1 MSASLP
7 VDLVLGF
14 VLAVVRA
21 SAWLAVA
28 PPFNTRMIPVQAKI
42 GFAVALA
49 IPIAPRVAEQA
60 PPPEVLPLIEAT
72 LLQVAAGLALGF
84 LTQLVFAAVQ
94 AAGELID
101 LFAGFT
107 IASTYDPFTNAN
119 QAVFGRFYYLLAMT
133 LLFALNGHLLLVRGF
148 LDSFAAMPTG
158 LPDASTVGTLLI
170 DGLGMFFLAAL
181 EIAAPVLAALFLT
194 EVALGLLS
202 KAAPQMNVFTLGFPV
217 KILLSLGLVG
227 LTLPL
232 LPGALD
238 RLVREAVRSG
248 SAVMGAFPT

>member
-1 MSASLP
+1 MTATLP

-14 VLAVVRA
+14 LLAVVRA

-28 PPFNTRMIPVQAKI
+28 PPFNSRTLPVQAKV

-49 IPIAPRVAEQA
+49 ITVGPRIAELA
-60 PPPEVLPLIEAT
+60 PPPEVVPLIEAM

-84 LTQLVFAAVQ
+84 LTQLLFAAVQ
-94 AAGELID
+94 AAGELVD

-107 IASTYDPFTNAN
+107 IAATYDPMTGAN

-133 LLFALNGHLLLVRGF
+133 LLFAMDGHLLLVRGF
-148 LDSFAAMPTG
+148 LDSFTAMPTG
-158 LPDASTVGTLLI
+158 LPDLGSVSEMLI

-181 EIAAPVLAALFLT
+181 EIAAPILAVLFLT

-202 KAAPQMNVFTLGFPV
+202 KAAPQMNVFVLGFPI
-217 KILLSLGLVG
+217 KILLSFGLVG

-232 LPGALD
+232 LPSAVEGL
-238 RLVREAVRSG
+238 LETAVRG
-248 SAVMGAFPT
+248 GGELMKAFPT

>member
-1 MSASLP
+1 MTASLP

-49 IPIAPRVAEQA
+49 IPVGPRIAAQA
-60 PPPEVLPLIEAT
+60 PPPEILPLIEAT
-72 LLQVAAGLALGF
+72 FLQVAAGLALGF

-101 LFAGFT
+101 MFAGFT
-107 IASTYDPFTNAN
+107 IAATYDPMTNAN
-119 QAVFGRFYYLLAMT
+119 QAVFGRFYYLVAMT
-133 LLFALNGHLLLVRGF
+133 LLFVLDGHLLLVRGF

-158 LPDASTVGTLLI
+158 APDLSSISDLLI
-170 DGLGMFFLAAL
+170 DSLGLFFLAAL

-202 KAAPQMNVFTLGFPV
+202 KAAPQMNVFVLGFPI

-232 LPGALD
+232 LPNALE
-238 RLVREAVRSG
+238 RLVSAAIRGG